1 MVSNII
7 FDWKRTLYNPDEMAF
22 ILGAKEILDLVKEK
36 NIPMILIGKGGEDME
51 SELERLKMR
60 DYFSDVFF
68 QEGDKDIEL
77 FKKYVEV
84 NNPKST
90 VIIGDRVRSELQIG
104 NIIGVTTIWVKQ
116 GKFADEE
123 PENENQKPDF
133 MVGEL
138 GEVKEILEKLI

>member
-7 FDWKRTLYNPDEMAF
+7 FDWKRTLYNPDEKVL
-22 ILGAKEILDLVKEK
+22 ISGAKELLDLVKEK

-68 QEGDKDIEL
+68 QEGEKDIEL
-77 FKKYVEV
+77 FRKYVDV

-90 VIIGDRVRSELQIG
+90 IIIGDRVRSELQIG
-104 NIIGVTTIWVKQ
+104 NILGATTIWVRQ

-123 PENENQKPDF
+123 PENASQKPDF
-133 MVGEL
+133 VVREL
-138 GEVKEILEKLI
+138 GEIKEVLEKLI

>member
-1 MVSNII
+1 MVLI
-7 FDWKRTLYNPDEMAF
+7 P
-22 ILGAKEILDLVKEK
+22 GAKEILDLVKEK

-68 QEGDKDIEL
+68 QEGEKDIEL
-77 FKKYVEV
+77 FKKYVDV

-90 VIIGDRVRSELQIG
+90 IIIGDRVQSELHIG
-104 NIIGVTTIWVKQ
+104 NILGSTTIWVRQ

-123 PENENQKPDF
+123 PENENQKPGFVIKSLD
-133 MVGEL
+133 
-138 GEVKEILEKLI
+138 EVEKILEKL